1 MSCSSLYK
9 RPEMRRLSRFLAVMM
24 LLAGLLPQL
33 VFARSGESPTA
44 PAHISATLPAAQL
57 IGNGSFTWLGLKIY
71 DAQLWADSKNFNRD
85 VPAQKPFALDLRYAR
100 KLQGKKIADASLDEI
115 KNLGIGTAAQHSNW
129 LAAMTTL
136 FPDVEKGWHLTGM
149 HMPGE
154 GARFFLNGT
163 LLGDIADP
171 VFSAAFFAIWLD
183 PKTSAPKLRLALLDG
198 Q

>member
-1 MSCSSLYK
+1 MK
-9 RPEMRRLSRFLAVMM
+9 RRSDFWAVIM
-24 LLAGLLPQL
+24 LLAALLPQL
-33 VFARSGESPTA
+33 ILARSAESPAT
-44 PAHISATLPAAQL
+44 PAHISASLPAAQL

-85 VPAQKPFALDLRYAR
+85 APVQKPFALNLRYAR

-115 KNLGIGTAAQHSNW
+115 KNLGIGTAAQHASW
-129 LAAMTTL
+129 LAAMTAL

-149 HMPGE
+149 HLPGE
-154 GARFFLNGT
+154 GARFFLNGR

-171 VFSAAFFAIWLD
+171 AFSAAFFAIWLD
-183 PKTSAPKLRLALLDG
+183 PKTSAPKLRLALLNS